1 MSEST
6 NPPQAETAS
15 TSEADADHS
24 GESTMPDEATTG
36 RISDEQLPEDL
47 QPGEDNP
54 LAEPLDPEDEDTK
67 SPEELGMD
75 QTQSDLNP
83 YQDVKEGD
91 EDSGESEDSG
101 SS

>member
-91 EDSGESEDSG
+91 EDSGEPEDSG